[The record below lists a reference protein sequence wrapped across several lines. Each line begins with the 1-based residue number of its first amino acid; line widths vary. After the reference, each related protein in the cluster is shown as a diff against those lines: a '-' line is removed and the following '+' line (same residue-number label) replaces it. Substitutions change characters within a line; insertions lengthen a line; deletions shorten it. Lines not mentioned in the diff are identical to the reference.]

1 IPIQVVDGQ
10 CGFNSTV
17 ACRVSDTSCIL
28 KHAKASLIM
37 DPFDQDSF
45 VVPLFWQSIAH
56 STPVMYSWP
65 GNFTE
70 YVPGVLNLKLSTFE
84 PNVVIEFINRFT
96 MKFYKNAF
104 AWKKH
109 IVPEPIAK
117 MLNNSLPRMPCVL
130 CNHIRERKLST
141 LAAVKL
147 FANTENVEVM
157 VNENANTSSLQGLDA
172 VFVNHYSKATER
184 MVNIK
189 QLSRDIRGPVRVVSG
204 FDKDTYDPRWIDLIL
219 QNRETIE
226 NNPFRLAFD
235 RDLYP
240 GETSLAFKSF
250 WVYFR
255 ILKENLNN
263 ALVIEDD
270 IQLNPYA
277 KKFSNNVLIEKL
289 PSTYS
294 IFHLGQ
300 CISGYLTSLPQD
312 GISYVGNMKISSN
325 LGDPRHCT
333 SAYLI
338 SKQGAILMFK
348 SLPIAMPIDYQMSGF
363 MPFGKNMTHQGRIE
377 HPNLSVHSLWP
388 AIFEPSVDINEMSNT
403 GIRAG

>member
-1 IPIQVVDGQ
+1 
-10 CGFNSTV
+10 
-17 ACRVSDTSCIL
+17 
-28 KHAKASLIM
+28 M

-70 YVPGVLNLKLSTFE
+70 YAPGILNLKLSTFE
-84 PNVVIEFINRFT
+84 PTVVIEFINRFT

-109 IVPEPIAK
+109 TVPEPIAK

-130 CNHIRERKLST
+130 CNHIRERKIST

-184 MVNIK
+184 MGNIK
-189 QLSRDIRGPVRVVSG
+189 QLSRDIKGPVRAVSG

-226 NNPFRLAFD
+226 NNPFRLASD

-240 GETSLAFKSF
+240 GETSLAFK
-250 WVYFR
+250 
-255 ILKENLNN
+255 
-263 ALVIEDD
+263 
-270 IQLNPYA
+270 
-277 KKFSNNVLIEKL
+277 
-289 PSTYS
+289 
-294 IFHLGQ
+294 
-300 CISGYLTSLPQD
+300 
-312 GISYVGNMKISSN
+312 
-325 LGDPRHCT
+325 
-333 SAYLI
+333 
-338 SKQGAILMFK
+338 
-348 SLPIAMPIDYQMSGF
+348 
-363 MPFGKNMTHQGRIE
+363 
-377 HPNLSVHSLWP
+377 
-388 AIFEPSVDINEMSNT
+388 
-403 GIRAG
+403 